1 MVAEARRAPV
11 AFTLFDANGAVVQSG
26 DGTAEIGDDTL
37 VAGPI
42 SVSYLDADSLS
53 AANYRI
59 ELTLWPAGRLE
70 LSQLGRRFETF
81 ASELRRIRNQARV
94 AGLLAHGVAMPEV
107 FSGALLDGS
116 RQQPSDVQV
125 YDTHVTIVP
134 ADDDPWQIPLGAM
147 TSVRLQPEPPAVAL
161 ETASGLTTVGQL
173 ARRRE
178 ACEAAIVERREAQ
191 RRLLAELTG
200 QSVFSDGWGVAR
212 SAIQGFDRL
221 VERFTS
227 LDRVHC
233 TNVLLGA
240 ASAEPR
246 LGFVQLLDPEPNEL
260 SSPDAL
266 PPNWAAFLLVP
277 VGTLTM
283 LEILAGPAAATYV
296 FRAEIDAVNRDLQTL
311 HFRRAPLALT
321 AEQAELTPSNPHRL
335 ALRRLAPLTRLRSTT
350 VARVVHTQGW
360 EAALRAALADHRT
373 NVAPTSGSF
382 A

>member
-1 MVAEARRAPV
+1 VVAEARRAPV
-11 AFTLFDANGAVVQSG
+11 AFALHDASGAVVQSG
-26 DGTAEIGDDTL
+26 EGTAEIGDDAL

-42 SVSYLDADSLS
+42 SVSYLDADSLTAES
-53 AANYRI
+53 YRI
-59 ELTLWPAGRLE
+59 ELALWPTGRLE

-94 AGLLAHGVAMPEV
+94 AGLLAHGVAMPDV
-107 FSGALLDGS
+107 FSGALLSGS
-116 RQQPSDVQV
+116 QPRPSDIQV

-147 TSVRLQPEPPAVAL
+147 TAVRGQSEPPAVVL
-161 ETASGLTTVGQL
+161 ETTSGLTIVGQL
-173 ARRRE
+173 GRRRE
-178 ACEAAIVERREAQ
+178 ACEAAIAERREAQ
-191 RRLLAELTG
+191 RRLLADLTG
-200 QSVFSDGWGVAR
+200 QAGFSDGWGVAR
-212 SAIQGFDRL
+212 GSLQGFDRL
-221 VERFTS
+221 IERFTS

-266 PPNWAAFLLVP
+266 PANWAAFLLVP
-277 VGTLTM
+277 AGSLTV

-296 FRAEIDAVNRDLQTL
+296 FRADIDAVNRDLQSL

-321 AEQAELTPSNPHRL
+321 AEQAELTPGNPHRL
-335 ALRRLAPLTRLRSTT
+335 ALRRLAPLQRLRSATM
-350 VARVVHTQGW
+350 ARVVHTQGW
-360 EAALRAALADHRT
+360 EASLRAALTDHRT
-373 NVAPTSGSF
+373 NVGPTSGSL